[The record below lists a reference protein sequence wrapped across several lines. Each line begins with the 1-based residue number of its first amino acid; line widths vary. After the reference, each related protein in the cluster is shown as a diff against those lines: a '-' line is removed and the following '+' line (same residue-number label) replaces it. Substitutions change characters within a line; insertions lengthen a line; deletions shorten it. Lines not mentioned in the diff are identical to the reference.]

1 MIRNLILGV
10 VAAVVVAGGMWY
22 FTSRRIDYTPIEAGV
37 PIYPGA
43 RNANAD
49 TFSSRL
55 SPRDRARLIKLVIYE
70 TTDPPQKVIDFYKEQ
85 LKGRAQVIERSAR
98 GIPGAVIRA
107 EIGGKFKLIAVT
119 FNEDSEKTQISIGNI
134 EEKAPTP
141 K

>member
-1 MIRNLILGV
+1 MLKNLVLV
-10 VAAVVVAGGMWY
+10 VVTAAVVAGGIWY
-22 FTSRRIDYTPIEAGV
+22 FASRRVDYTPIEAGV

-43 RNANAD
+43 KNANAD

-55 SPRDRARLIKLVIYE
+55 KPRDRARLVKLVIFE
-70 TTDPPQKVIDFYKEQ
+70 TDDPPQKVIDFYKAQ
-85 LKGRAQVIERSAR
+85 LKGRAQVLERSTR

-107 EIGGKFKLIAVT
+107 EIDGKFKLIAVT
-119 FNEDSEKTQISIGNI
+119 FNEDTEKTQISIGNI